1 MRVLLDTHALLWHL
15 ADDPQL
21 SAPARAAIDDPGNEV
36 YVSAASAWEVLTKYH
51 AFDAKGRRKLPNI
64 GALAVDFTREIL
76 ASGWHPLAVTT
87 EHGQSAGALPLHHRD
102 PFDRM
107 LVAQALAERMPIV
120 SNEALFDAYG
130 VARIWEPPRS
140 GRDA

>member
-1 MRVLLDTHALLWHL
+1 MHILLDTHALLWHL

-21 SAPARAAIDDPGNEV
+21 SAGARVVIDDPANQI

-51 AFDAKGRRKLPNI
+51 TRDANGSRKLPDI
-64 GALAVDFTREIL
+64 GPLAVDFTREIR

-87 EHGQSAGALPLHHRD
+87 EHGQHAGALPMHHRN

-107 LVAQALAERMPIV
+107 LVAQSLAERMPLV
-120 SNEALFDAYG
+120 SNEALFERYG
-130 VARIWEPPRS
+130 VRRIW
-140 GRDA
+140 